1 MEVSLT
7 KCKTDKYNVYVIDDD
22 EFVGAQI
29 RTTGKLWE
37 EWISGEVKKY
47 YKEGTDILDIGANIG
62 THTLLFSEIGPVH
75 SFEPLYHAVVT
86 QNVKSNSLKNPVKV
100 YPYALSDETQVRNMY
115 LPRRMPHGLKN
126 YGGSSMHLNET
137 AAHSSTPVPVE
148 CKTLDEVYNG
158 VPSVIKMDV
167 ENHEPY
173 VLRGAINTI
182 KTHKPSI
189 IIEISNYETSEVP
202 KILQSF
208 GYTNY
213 TTPDN
218 SNYIYTT

>member
-7 KCKTDKYNVYVIDDD
+7 KCKTDKYSVYVIDDD

-100 YPYALSDETQVRNMY
+100 YPYALSDEAQMRNMY

-137 AAHSSTPVPVE
+137 TAHSSTPVPVE

-182 KTHKPSI
+182 KTHKPAI

>member
-7 KCKTDKYNVYVIDDD
+7 KCKTDKYSVYVIDDD

-100 YPYALSDETQVRNMY
+100 YPYALSD
-115 LPRRMPHGLKN
+115 
-126 YGGSSMHLNET
+126 
-137 AAHSSTPVPVE
+137 
-148 CKTLDEVYNG
+148 
-158 VPSVIKMDV
+158 
-167 ENHEPY
+167 
-173 VLRGAINTI
+173 
-182 KTHKPSI
+182 
-189 IIEISNYETSEVP
+189 
-202 KILQSF
+202 
-208 GYTNY
+208 
-213 TTPDN
+213 
-218 SNYIYTT
+218 